1 MELSNPNLKSTF
13 NISKYFIYIGML
25 LVLHCRVAHAQLRL
39 VPLGEGDYEEEVL
52 ENRTLRTEVLSLP
65 FFDDFSTTRT
75 ASPDTRYWLAGSGVY
90 INNSLATSQPSRN
103 MATFDGLNARG
114 VPYNLVNPLGQD
126 FTDTLTSQPINLAGR
141 SAADSIYLSFYWSAK
156 GLGELP
162 DSSDYL
168 SLELLNRN
176 NEWTTIWTQNGF
188 EADTLFNQEFIKIS
202 DALYLHGAF
211 QFRFRS
217 YGRGSGPFDTWHLD
231 YVYINTKRSV
241 RQPFIFDVA
250 TRKPVSQF
258 LKTYTAMPLRQY
270 LIKPAA
276 VIADSVS
283 TDIVNH
289 FNNFNI
295 LTSTFTLTDERT
307 GKELQRNVQRSIY
320 VESLKSK
327 ALQVKLN
334 VPVIP
339 TGIDSISLVSRFF
352 LTTTDSIPNLGLKN
366 NDTIVSRTT
375 LKDYFAFDDGSAEY
389 GVQVNQKLGRVAVRY
404 ILSKPDTI
412 GGVRLAIVPF
422 NKDIAGQSFNI
433 QILSNKNGKPD
444 QMLGQRL
451 VAVSY
456 TNRRDGFVD
465 YKLAVPVAIADTFY
479 VGWNQINEQPVTVG
493 FDRSSKLGKNQIFYN
508 LGTEWVQ
515 ERSLNGS
522 IMIRPYLGEKAQGVI
537 TGNEELATDQ
547 VFFPNPNRGSLYW
560 KAENL
565 KQIDIFS
572 KEGRLLKSAFPDK
585 SEKSVDI
592 SHLPDGIYV
601 IKASDG
607 KRSFAQKLLIFK

>member
-103 MATFDGLNARG
+103 IATFDGLNARG

-126 FTDTLTSQPINLAGR
+126 FTDTLTSQPINIAGR

-188 EADTLFNQEFIKIS
+188 EADTLFSQEFIKIS

-241 RQPFIFDVA
+241 RQPYIFDVA

-270 LIKPAA
+270 LVKPAA
-276 VIADSVS
+276 LIADSVS

-444 QMLGQRL
+444 QMLGQRS

-465 YKLAVPVAIADTFY
+465 YKLAVPVAVADTFY

-547 VFFPNPNRGSLYW
+547 VFFPNPNRGSLNW

-592 SHLPDGIYV
+592 SQLPDGIYV

-607 KRSFAQKLLIFK
+607 KRSFAQKLLILK

>member
-39 VPLGEGDYEEEVL
+39 VPLGEGDYEEEVS

-75 ASPDTRYWLAGSGVY
+75 AAPDTRYWLAGSGVY

-103 MATFDGLNARG
+103 IATFDGLNARG

-188 EADTLFNQEFIKIS
+188 EADTLFSQEFIKIS

-241 RQPFIFDVA
+241 RQPYIFDVA
-250 TRKPVSQF
+250 TRKPVSQL

-270 LIKPAA
+270 LVKPAA
-276 VIADSVS
+276 VISDSVS

-334 VPVIP
+334 APVIP

-444 QMLGQRL
+444 QMLGQRS

-547 VFFPNPNRGSLYW
+547 VFFPNPNRGSLNW

-572 KEGRLLKSAFPDK
+572 KEGRLLKSAFPDN